1 MRAIITIAK
10 PRKAQHRTEQSPT
23 PNGPTV
29 VVRPHHHTKA
39 AFPVP
44 HNLSFYIK
52 KTLITFTSEK
62 KFTSTTI
69 NFF

>member
-29 VVRPHHHTKA
+29 VVSPHHHTKA

-44 HNLSFYIK
+44 HMLSFYIK
-52 KTLITFTSEK
+52 NL
-62 KFTSTTI
+62 
-69 NFF
+69 